1 MFLIIQASDIPAFDN
16 SDTIFTIS
24 SMLCSPRA
32 LLCLIV
38 DAIRSSS
45 GLSITDT
52 GKHPP
57 YLYSDKEEVLGD
69 MVESMLTIYDL
80 KCMKTEKIEEN
91 YKFSAYAKIKQNA
104 L

>member
-1 MFLIIQASDIPAFDN
+1 
-16 SDTIFTIS
+16 
-24 SMLCSPRA
+24 MLGNHEYTEIDDYYFSE
-32 LLCLIV
+32 LEKIYDYV
-38 DAIRSSS
+38 KEEN
-45 GLSITDT
+45 GYQYV
-52 GKHPP
+52 
-57 YLYSDKEEVLGD
+57 YLYSDKEEILDD